1 MRMTFSRP
9 SPTACFS
16 DDRRGNVLIEF
27 AFTAP
32 IVLALGLYGIELGNQ
47 ALVNMRIS
55 QIALNLADNASRS
68 GQILSSNVE
77 QLREG
82 DINDVLRAAK
92 LQGASF
98 NLTTNGR
105 ITISSLENVRQDYDL
120 VPLQRIHWQRC
131 IGAKT
136 GVDYVSHYGSTT
148 TAAGST
154 NDASNAGELKPLGM
168 GKAGALVNAPIGTGV
183 IFVEINYLYQ
193 PTTPWLTQP
202 HVINYTASMIVR
214 NNRDFRQIYNPVN
227 SATAATCNKFT
238 T

>member
-1 MRMTFSRP
+1 MTLASARALRRFV
-9 SPTACFS
+9 
-16 DDRRGNVLIEF
+16 DDRRANSLVEF

-82 DINDVLRAAK
+82 DINDVLKAAK
-92 LQGASF
+92 LQGSSF
-98 NLTTNGR
+98 DLTTNGR
-105 ITISSLENVRQDYDL
+105 ITISSLENIRQSYDL
-120 VPLQRIHWQRC
+120 LPIQRIHWQRC
-131 IGAKT
+131 LGAKT
-136 GVDYVSHYGSTT
+136 GTAYVSHYGSTT
-148 TAAGST
+148 TSAGST
-154 NDASNAGELKPLGM
+154 ADASNAGETTLLGM
-168 GKAGALVNAPIGTGV
+168 GKTGAKVNAPIGSGL

-193 PTTPWLTQP
+193 PATPWLMQP
-202 HVINYTASMIVR
+202 YVISYTASMIVR
-214 NNRDFRQIYNPVN
+214 NNRDFRQIYNPVA
-227 SATAATCNKFT
+227 SATAATCDRFT